1 MLIKQNL
8 IRFLDK
14 GTYLCSLYFVFNF
27 RYNIAYHSET
37 ELKCLR
43 NDETYKT
50 MKEIAYILGVSKPT
64 LFRFL
69 KANSFHETF
78 KKRNTN
84 MYDET
89 TTKAII
95 ESFKQEKSEERFILS
110 RNDETTDEI
119 LIESLKE
126 QISLLKK
133 HDEEQKE
140 QINKLHA
147 LLDQQ
152 QQLLLYEQQKN
163 TKLLEENIENK
174 KWWQWWK

>member
-1 MLIKQNL
+1 M
-8 IRFLDK
+8 
-14 GTYLCSLYFVFNF
+14 
-27 RYNIAYHSET
+27 
-37 ELKCLR
+37 R

>member
-1 MLIKQNL
+1 
-8 IRFLDK
+8 
-14 GTYLCSLYFVFNF
+14 
-27 RYNIAYHSET
+27 
-37 ELKCLR
+37 
-43 NDETYKT
+43 
-50 MKEIAYILGVSKPT
+50 MKEIADILGVSKPT

-69 KANSFHETF
+69 KANSFHETL

-95 ESFKQEKSEERFILS
+95 ESFKQDKNEERFTSS
-110 RNDETTDEI
+110 RNDETTDKI

-163 TKLLEENIENK
+163 TKLLEENVDSK